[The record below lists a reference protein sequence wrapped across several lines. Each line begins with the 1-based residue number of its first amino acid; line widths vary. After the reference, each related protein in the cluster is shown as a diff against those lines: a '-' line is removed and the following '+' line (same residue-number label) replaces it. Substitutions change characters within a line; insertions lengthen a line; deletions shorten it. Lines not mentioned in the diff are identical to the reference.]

1 MIWPLARK
9 DGSRDLDNPLAPVT
23 GPYAGKAKMFRQ
35 LRPVPPGTHP
45 SKYWR
50 DSMLLNFSACTRTA
64 MFSMIWPLARKEGS
78 RDLDNPLAP
87 VTGPYAGKDKMF
99 RQLRAVPPGT
109 HPSKYWLGSMLLNFS
124 ACTRTGTFSMIWP
137 LARNNGSRD
146 LDNPLAPVTGPYAGK
161 AKMFRQL
168 RPVPPG
174 THPSKYW

>member
-1 MIWPLARK
+1 MAVALAR
-9 DGSRDLDNPLAPVT
+9 N
-23 GPYAGKAKMFRQ
+23 
-35 LRPVPPGTHP
+35 
-45 SKYWR
+45 
-50 DSMLLNFSACTRTA
+50 N
-64 MFSMIWPLARKEGS
+64 GS

-109 HPSKYWLGSMLLNFS
+109 HSSKYWLGSMLLNFS

-137 LARNNGSRD
+137 LSRNNGSRY

-168 RPVPPG
+168 CPVFPG
-174 THPSKYW
+174 DHLSKYWLDSMLLNFSNVRELVR